1 MKYLFVILIV
11 CMYGCQNITAQS
23 KDKTLE
29 KDADFEN
36 LMKQVK
42 NNDELTFK
50 ISADATNE
58 QNQIVQ
64 ETVNKIV
71 ALKEENKDL
80 KEQLNETKAKLD
92 IASID
97 TLIPFTI
104 SPISNKKDF

>member
-1 MKYLFVILIV
+1 MKYLFVILIAGV
-11 CMYGCQNITAQS
+11 YGCQNITAQG
-23 KDKTLE
+23 KDQTLQ

-36 LMKQVK
+36 LIKQVK
-42 NNDELTFK
+42 ENDQLTFK

-58 QNQIVQ
+58 QKQIVEQ
-64 ETVNKIV
+64 TVNKIV

-92 IASID
+92 NASID
-97 TLIPFTI
+97 TLIPFTL

>member
-1 MKYLFVILIV
+1 
-11 CMYGCQNITAQS
+11 MYGCQNITAQS

-58 QNQIVQ
+58 QKQLVQ

>member
-1 MKYLFVILIV
+1 
-11 CMYGCQNITAQS
+11 MYGCQNITAQS

-58 QNQIVQ
+58 QKQIVQ

>member
-1 MKYLFVILIV
+1 
-11 CMYGCQNITAQS
+11 MYGCQNITAQS
-23 KDKTLE
+23 KDKTLQ

-58 QNQIVQ
+58 QKQIVQ

-97 TLIPFTI
+97 TLIPFAI

>member
-1 MKYLFVILIV
+1 MKYLFVILIMV
-11 CMYGCQNITAQS
+11 MYGCQNITAQS
-23 KDKTLE
+23 KDKALQ

-58 QNQIVQ
+58 QKQIVE

>member
-11 CMYGCQNITAQS
+11 GMYGCQNITAQS

-29 KDADFEN
+29 KDADFEK

-42 NNDELTFK
+42 ENDQLTFK
-50 ISADATNE
+50 ISADATDE
-58 QNQIVQ
+58 QKQIVE

-92 IASID
+92 NASID
-97 TLIPFTI
+97 TLIPFTL

>member
-1 MKYLFVILIV
+1 MKYLFVILIMV
-11 CMYGCQNITAQS
+11 MYGCQNITAQS
-23 KDKTLE
+23 KDKTLQ

-58 QNQIVQ
+58 QKQIVE